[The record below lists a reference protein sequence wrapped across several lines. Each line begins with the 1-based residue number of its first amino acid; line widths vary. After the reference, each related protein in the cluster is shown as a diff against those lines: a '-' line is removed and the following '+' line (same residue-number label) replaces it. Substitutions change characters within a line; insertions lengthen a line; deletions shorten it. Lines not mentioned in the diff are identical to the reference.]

1 VIGPYAVPR
10 RDHGFGGGERERR
23 RRVSSTESRK
33 PCLVKVP
40 RGLRL
45 KLASPDK
52 QMVGDQASHHRVHVL
67 EGIDKD
73 AAGEVEGEQK
83 DAHAS
88 ETMKPAVV
96 KVVMLPDKQVRAAAQ
111 DPAPSSSS
119 RPSSLGKRPVRS
131 SHHRTVPEPAGT
143 DEVEKEMNLQLGLET
158 VMVMRTR
165 YPRSRDRKVPGHRG
179 APEEAAE
186 GSGEATEGRRLAVVQ
201 LPAPP

>member
-1 VIGPYAVPR
+1 MASAKVVVDGS
-10 RDHGFGGGERERR
+10 ERERR
-23 RRVSSTESRK
+23 RRVSTTESRK
-33 PCLVKVP
+33 PCQVP

-96 KVVMLPDKQVRAAAQ
+96 KAVMLPDKQVRAAAQ

-131 SHHRTVPEPAGT
+131 SHR
-143 DEVEKEMNLQLGLET
+143 
-158 VMVMRTR
+158 
-165 YPRSRDRKVPGHRG
+165 RSRQEPTR
-179 APEEAAE
+179 
-186 GSGEATEGRRLAVVQ
+186 GRRRRISSWAWKRSW
-201 LPAPP
+201 